1 MNQNENMGAEITLT
15 EENESTTAMYDLS
28 HEDFA
33 ALTANATVL
42 ELSLNEMIQ
51 VDTCVHCVDRSEHWF
66 QLLVLQNA
74 DYNFSAD
81 VCVGARLYD
90 EYGNLLAFDNE
101 DGEKNS
107 FVINH
112 ELDEWTAYYLRVMP
126 KFNYFMRFNTVITN
140 TAILVESIR
149 VSPDAITLIPGEK
162 VTLSAT
168 VVPQNATEWRLIWS
182 SSDNNVVQVGQS
194 SGEVTAVSLGTATIS
209 ARTLDGSSKTISCT
223 VTVVNLK
230 ENVEYHLL
238 CNGDSTKALR
248 IGTANVF
255 KLTVDLPV
263 RGEKKSYWKR
273 QKWVLKSDG
282 ANKKLFTQLNNNYY
296 LCNNGSNAGYVS
308 KSASDDNSTIV
319 IIPCANS
326 SDLYEIKLANSDLY
340 LTLEYNSFDE
350 CYWAKWRSKSASNS
364 SNQVWQFVEQP
375 ANFHNGVDTGS
386 ILDETTI
393 QMLKADGTEFVI
405 RYYKILDNFAD
416 VEFFTKDFEYYNGEY
431 IPKLDATIFK
441 LQAKDIDLDVDDYFV
456 YANDSSLGESNLYT
470 DGDGKSLTP
479 DERDLYKD
487 LNIVSVYQNFGN
499 DYECFTE
506 KHAKLDALSA
516 LLSAKILGQPHGT
529 AIYFAVDFDI
539 KGDSDIDDEGNSKID
554 RIKTYFDIIK
564 SKIGG
569 RYKIGVYGS
578 GYVCSAIKP
587 NYAEYSWLKNSID
600 HKGYDEY
607 DVSSK
612 YNIKQA
618 ETYYCNGVEVD
629 DDVAVDSD
637 YGQWEV

>member
-194 SGEVTAVSLGTATIS
+194 SGEVTAVSLGTAIIYAEAMDDS
-209 ARTLDGSSKTISCT
+209 GKRAICT

-230 ENVEYHLL
+230 ENVEYHIVAFAGET
-238 CNGDSTKALR
+238 NQDGNQMALHVWER
-248 IGTANVF
+248 NDRRLYMDT
-255 KLTVDLPV
+255 DLPGGAA
-263 RGEKKSYWKR
+263 RGAPPFS
-273 QKWVLKSDG
+273 
-282 ANKKLFTQLNNNYY
+282 
-296 LCNNGSNAGYVS
+296 
-308 KSASDDNSTIV
+308 
-319 IIPCANS
+319 
-326 SDLYEIKLANSDLY
+326 LANPPPDAPRRTAVPLDRPRGPRRGRGRGRGHTAARPRRGGARGGKRARGRWHGPPPPPPAPPRPAARPERQ
-340 LTLEYNSFDE
+340 TLVS
-350 CYWAKWRSKSASNS
+350 R
-364 SNQVWQFVEQP
+364 
-375 ANFHNGVDTGS
+375 
-386 ILDETTI
+386 
-393 QMLKADGTEFVI
+393 ADF
-405 RYYKILDNFAD
+405 
-416 VEFFTKDFEYYNGEY
+416 
-431 IPKLDATIFK
+431 
-441 LQAKDIDLDVDDYFV
+441 Q
-456 YANDSSLGESNLYT
+456 
-470 DGDGKSLTP
+470 
-479 DERDLYKD
+479 
-487 LNIVSVYQNFGN
+487 
-499 DYECFTE
+499 
-506 KHAKLDALSA
+506 
-516 LLSAKILGQPHGT
+516 
-529 AIYFAVDFDI
+529 
-539 KGDSDIDDEGNSKID
+539 
-554 RIKTYFDIIK
+554 
-564 SKIGG
+564 
-569 RYKIGVYGS
+569 
-578 GYVCSAIKP
+578 
-587 NYAEYSWLKNSID
+587 
-600 HKGYDEY
+600 
-607 DVSSK
+607 
-612 YNIKQA
+612 
-618 ETYYCNGVEVD
+618 
-629 DDVAVDSD
+629 
-637 YGQWEV
+637 